1 MTIFLRKKESYF
13 QAVRLEDIK
22 YIEASSNYTVI
33 VTNNEQ
39 FIISRTLKVV
49 EKYIRELDTDE
60 IFWRISRSVIIN
72 KSHVHKIAGNAVYVG
87 DKSFTVSHTQRR
99 NTRKH
104 FVMMFAR

>member
-33 VTNNEQ
+33 VTEKEQ
-39 FIISRTLKVV
+39 YIVSRTLKDV
-49 EKYIRELDTDE
+49 EDWINELDRDK
-60 IFWRISRSVIIN
+60 IFWRISRFVIIN
-72 KSHVHKIAGNAVYVG
+72 KSHVYKIAGNTVYI
-87 DKSFTVSHTQRR
+87 DKRDFVIAKPQRQY
-99 NTRKH
+99 TRKH

>member
-33 VTNNEQ
+33 TTTRDQ
-39 FIISRTLKVV
+39 FIISRTLKYV
-49 EKYIRELDTDE
+49 EKQMRELDKDK

-87 DKSFTVSHTQRR
+87 DKDFTIAHTQRR
-99 NTRKH
+99 NTRNH